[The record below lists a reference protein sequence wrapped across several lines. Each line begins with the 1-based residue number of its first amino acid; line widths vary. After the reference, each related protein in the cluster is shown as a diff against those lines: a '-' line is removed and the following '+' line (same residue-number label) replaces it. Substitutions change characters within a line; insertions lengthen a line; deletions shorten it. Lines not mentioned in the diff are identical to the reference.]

1 MAAATHICPVCGYEG
16 LVELPRSPTTG
27 GGSFEICPSCG
38 FQFGV
43 TDDDRGYSYGD
54 WREEWIAR
62 DMPWDSSGIEEP
74 PAGWDPRKQL
84 DKVKENRVIKITR
97 S

>member
-1 MAAATHICPVCGYEG
+1 MGAVMHTCPVCGYEG
-16 LVELPRSPTTG
+16 LEEPPRSPTTN

-43 TDDDRGYSYGD
+43 TDDDQGYSYD
-54 WREEWIAR
+54 AWREEWIAHGMKWS
-62 DMPWDSSGIEEP
+62 DSGIEAP

-84 DKVKENRVIKITR
+84 DKLKDRKTAGK
-97 S
+97 